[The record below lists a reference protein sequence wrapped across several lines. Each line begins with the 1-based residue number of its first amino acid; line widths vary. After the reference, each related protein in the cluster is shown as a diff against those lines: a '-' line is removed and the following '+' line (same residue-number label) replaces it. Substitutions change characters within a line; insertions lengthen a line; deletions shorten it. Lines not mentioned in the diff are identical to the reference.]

1 MFIAERLPFLLGFAM
16 AEPAVVCPALQQAGI
31 GLKLK
36 HINPNK
42 ERLNDHCRCAE
53 VFVAECLPFLLSLAK
68 AEPAVVCPA
77 LEQAGA
83 IPELFASNLKLGPPA
98 SRQAASQLLIL
109 LYQQVHQLPC
119 HKLLLSISPAT
130 STWGC
135 PHPVRLPHSS

>member
-1 MFIAERLPFLLGFAM
+1 MAVLGKLMFAAAYKQSRTSPHHPFQKREDTQNVL
-16 AEPAVVCPALQQAGI
+16 
-31 GLKLK
+31 
-36 HINPNK
+36 
-42 ERLNDHCRCAE
+42 CRCAE

-83 IPELFASNLKLGPPA
+83 IPELFTSNLKLGPPA

-119 HKLLLSISPAT
+119 HKLLLSLSPAT
-130 STWGC
+130 STWGR